1 MTDDRRAQ
9 GNTEHTEI
17 KPADIR
23 LTRAAGGENPQA
35 ATPGPGTPRW
45 IAPLAILLLVAA
57 GVVFFLPRM
66 ISPPVLQ
73 TAAVEEASPAGAA
86 GAPRAKSAPPEASPF
101 QQAQEARQRA
111 RSQEI
116 LSQLLKRQE
125 ELEAKNVEA
134 WGAEP
139 YQAALKLAAEGD
151 AAYRERDFRQAVA
164 LYGEALD
171 DLVSLQARMEDL
183 FEEAV
188 AGGDAAL
195 AAGNSAAA
203 RRAFE
208 RALLMKPSDAGALK
222 GLARAKTLDQVLQL
236 ITAGN
241 DLQLNGRLEPARQKY
256 QEALAI
262 DGQAEEARRQIAVV
276 DRKILERDFNQLMSE
291 GYVHLQNGE
300 LERARSAFGR
310 ALKLKPGAGEAVSAL
325 DQAGNRMTN
334 RQINDHLAR
343 AVDLEKQ
350 EQWAEAAAEYGKALA
365 LDAALAQ
372 AREGKRYADSRV
384 VLDQRLEQIIS
395 APDRLTNKAVYEET
409 RQVYQ
414 QAVTIAE
421 PGTRLDR
428 QLSTVKNMLDL
439 ARQPVEVTLRSDNQ
453 TQVTLYQV
461 GILGKFEETSLTLLP
476 GEYVAVGT
484 REGYRD
490 VRVQF
495 TIEADH
501 PPTQPVLVSAVEK
514 IAAR

>member
-1 MTDDRRAQ
+1 MTDDHRAQ

-23 LTRAAGGENPQA
+23 LTRAAGGQPAQDQA
-35 ATPGPGTPRW
+35 PRTGTPRW

-73 TAAVEEASPAGAA
+73 TAVEEASPPGSAA
-86 GAPRAKSAPPEASPF
+86 APRAKSPPPEASPF

-125 ELEAKNVEA
+125 ALEAKNVEA
-134 WGAEP
+134 WGAES
-139 YQAALKLAAEGD
+139 YQGALKLAAEGD
-151 AAYRERDFRQAVA
+151 AAYRERDFRQAIMS
-164 LYGEALD
+164 YGEALD
-171 DLVSLQARMEDL
+171 ALSSLEARMEDL

-188 AGGDAAL
+188 ADGGQAL
-195 AAGNSAAA
+195 AAGDSAGA
-203 RRAFE
+203 RQAFE
-208 RALLMKPSDAGALK
+208 RALLMKPDHAGALK
-222 GLARAKTLDQVLQL
+222 GLERARTLDQVLQL

-241 DLQLNGRLEPARQKY
+241 DLQLNGRLEQARKKY
-256 QEALAI
+256 EEALAI

-276 DRKILERDFNQLMSE
+276 DRKILDRDFNQLMSE
-291 GYVHLQNGE
+291 GYAHLQAGE
-300 LERARSAFGR
+300 LERAKSAFGR

-350 EQWAEAAAEYGKALA
+350 EKWTEAAAEYGKALA

-384 VLDQRLEQIIS
+384 ALDQRLQQIIS

-414 QAVTIAE
+414 AVDVAG
-421 PGTRLDR
+421 PGPRLDR
-428 QLSTVKNMLDL
+428 QLSTVKNMLEL

-495 TIEADH
+495 TIEPDH